1 MIKYPALI
9 DGEKGAYGVSF
20 LDVPGVVAMGET
32 MDEAVLNVRK
42 ALFDYV
48 IETERTG
55 DEIVPPSLVKG
66 IEISAGSTLV
76 LIPLVYL

>member
-1 MIKYPALI
+1 MTRYPAFV

-20 LDVPGVVAMGET
+20 PDVPGVVAMGET
-32 MDEAVLNVRK
+32 MDEAVLNARE

-48 IETERTG
+48 IETEKTG
-55 DEIVPPSLVKG
+55 DEIVPPSLVKE

-76 LIPLVYL
+76 LIPLVCL